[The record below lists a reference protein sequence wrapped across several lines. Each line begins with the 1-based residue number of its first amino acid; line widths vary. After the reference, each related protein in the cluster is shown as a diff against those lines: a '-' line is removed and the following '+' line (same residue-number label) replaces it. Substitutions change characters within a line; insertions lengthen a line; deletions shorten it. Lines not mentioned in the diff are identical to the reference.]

1 MTENNQE
8 NKPKDIDF
16 MSSPSMQRAIR
27 KSRMKQTIKYT
38 VIAFL
43 ASAVLLTV
51 VFIGSDY
58 LLNKK
63 LRDNQDFMQRMVKGA
78 NITGES
84 TYYIH
89 NLFSVLG
96 ETTYY
101 KKIGGRQI
109 VWDKTTKKIP
119 VFGRTQTI
127 HRGSGMV
134 ETNTMDEEAKRTVR
148 YNDFNN
154 ERKIDFYYPGLSY
167 DFLPKELDI
176 AADLDENMLVE
187 VALSFKEPMTLDQL
201 SKTLGHENVNWLWV
215 DTTTE
220 SQRARMNDELDAD
233 GLKVKGGGN
242 AFGFEVAEA
251 YPYSASNGQGYIGAL
266 EGASESS
273 AFVKEALKAVK
284 ANAKNGELLISG
296 AVVTG
301 TPEELQRFR
310 KLDFIRAS
318 VLGVTIDKY

>member
-1 MTENNQE
+1 MTKNNRE
-8 NKPKDIDF
+8 NKPQDIDF

-43 ASAVLLTV
+43 ASTVLLTV

-58 LLNKK
+58 LMNKK
-63 LRDNQDFMQRMVKGA
+63 LRDNKDFMQRMVKGA
-78 NITGES
+78 NITGTN

-101 KKIGGRQI
+101 KEIGGRKI

-119 VFGRTQTI
+119 LFGRTQTI

-134 ETNTMDEEAKRTVR
+134 ATDGMDEEAKRTVR

-154 ERKIDFYYPGLSY
+154 ERKIDFYYPGLTY
-167 DFLPKELDI
+167 DFLPKELDL
-176 AADLDENMLVE
+176 AAGLDQNMLVE
-187 VALSFKEPMTLDQL
+187 VALSFKEPMTLDKL

-220 SQRARMNDELDAD
+220 SQRAKMSDELDSD
-233 GLKVKGGGN
+233 SLKVKGGGN
-242 AFGFEVAEA
+242 AFGFEVTEA
-251 YPYSASNGQGYIGAL
+251 YPYSADYGPGYIDEL
-266 EGASESS
+266 ELASQSNSS
-273 AFVKEALKAVK
+273 AKQALKAIK
-284 ANAKNGELLISG
+284 SNAKNGELLISG

-301 TPEELQRFR
+301 TPEELKRFR

>member
-1 MTENNQE
+1 MTENNKE
-8 NKPKDIDF
+8 NKSQDIDF
-16 MSSPSMQRAIR
+16 MSSPSMQRAIK

-43 ASAVLLTV
+43 VSAVLLTV
-51 VFIGSDY
+51 AFMGSDY

-63 LRDNQDFMQRMVKGA
+63 LQDNQDYMQRMVKGA

-101 KKIGGRQI
+101 KRVGGRQI

-119 VFGRTQTI
+119 LFGRTQTV

-134 ETNTMDEEAKRTVR
+134 HTDTMDEEAKRTVR

-154 ERKIDFYYPGLSY
+154 ERKIEFYFPGLTY
-167 DFLPKELDI
+167 DYLPKELDL
-176 AADLDENMLVE
+176 AAGLDQNMLVE
-187 VALSFKEPMTLDQL
+187 VALSFTEPMTLDQL

-220 SQRARMNDELDAD
+220 LQRERMNAELDAD
-233 GLKVKGGGN
+233 SLKVKGGGN
-242 AFGFEVAEA
+242 AFGFEVTEA
-251 YPYSASNGQGYIGAL
+251 YPYSASNGQGFISAL
-266 EGASESS
+266 EGVSESS
-273 AFVKEALKAVK
+273 ASVKKAMKAIK
-284 ANAKNGELLISG
+284 ANTKNGQLLISG

>member
-1 MTENNQE
+1 MTENNREKTSQ
-8 NKPKDIDF
+8 DIDF
-16 MSSPSMQRAIR
+16 MSSPSMQRALR
-27 KSRMKQTIKYT
+27 KSRLKQTIRYT

-43 ASAVLLTV
+43 ASALLLTV

-58 LLNKK
+58 LMNKK
-63 LRDNQDFMQRMVKGA
+63 LRDNRNFMQRMVKGA
-78 NITGES
+78 NITGEN

-101 KKIGGRQI
+101 KTIGGRQI

-119 VFGRTQTI
+119 LFGRTQII

-134 ETNTMDEEAKRTVR
+134 ATNGMDEEAKRTVR

-167 DFLPKELDI
+167 DFLPKELDL
-176 AADLDENMLVE
+176 AASLDQNMLVE

-215 DTTTE
+215 DTTSE
-220 SQRARMNDELDAD
+220 SQRARMNDELDD
-233 GLKVKGGGN
+233 DSLKVKGGGN
-242 AFGFEVAEA
+242 AFGFEVTEA
-251 YPYSASNGQGYIGAL
+251 YPYSASNGPGYIGAL
-266 EGASESS
+266 EGASQSSSS
-273 AFVKEALKAVK
+273 AKKALNAIK
-284 ANAKNGELLISG
+284 ANAQNGEILISG

-310 KLDFIRAS
+310 TLDFIRAS